1 MAAQRIAMAFETK
14 RKGMKRVEQS
24 RNATNSTVP
33 KDLNRE
39 LYIIFGN
46 KIDQEVWIMQMHKS
60 NYKIEVTY
68 KTREEAER
76 RHVVNRKLA
85 QIINLSAGSAAVR

>member
-1 MAAQRIAMAFETK
+1 MI
-14 RKGMKRVEQS
+14 RVEKS
-24 RNATNSTVP
+24 RNAMKSTVP

-46 KIDQEVWIMQMHKS
+46 KIVQEVWIMQTHTS
-60 NYKIEVTY
+60 NYKVEVNF
-68 KTREEAER
+68 KSREEAER
-76 RHVVNRKLA
+76 RHAVSRKLA

>member
-1 MAAQRIAMAFETK
+1 MAFEMK
-14 RKGMKRVEQS
+14 RKDMKRVEES
-24 RNATNSTVP
+24 RSARQGTVP

-46 KIDQEVWIMQMHKS
+46 KIVQEVWIMQMHTS
-60 NYKIEVTY
+60 NYKVEVTY
-68 KTREEAER
+68 KTREETER
-76 RHVVNRKLA
+76 RHTVSRKLA